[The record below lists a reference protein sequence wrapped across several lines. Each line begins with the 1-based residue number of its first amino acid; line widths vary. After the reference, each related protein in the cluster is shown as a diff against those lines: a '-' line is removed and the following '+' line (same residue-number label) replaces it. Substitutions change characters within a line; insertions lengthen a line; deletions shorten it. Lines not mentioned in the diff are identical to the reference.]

1 MTRYVT
7 NTNTSTATATSTNT
21 STNTNTSTSTVTQTY
36 GTDDNSDG
44 VLQASELNADGSGS
58 DFLFTDSTELAENN
72 GLGTNANGYY
82 DLVIEN
88 QRIDQQI
95 TLGAE
100 EFYFADAEGNIVN
113 GNGYPI
119 TYEVSID
126 QPVYAFDA
134 FNDYAAEPIS
144 YSVDDGSELPSG
156 IEVISV
162 DADGWFTITQDITQ
176 NFNQDIVQDVF
187 YESAIIQDFIQTQ
200 DINQTYTVDEIRTAT
215 ATRLVSE

>member
-1 MTRYVT
+1 LTRYVT

-21 STNTNTSTSTVTQTY
+21 STNTSTTTSTVTQTF
-36 GTDDNSDG
+36 GTDANNDG
-44 VLQASELNADGSGS
+44 LLQASELNADGSGS
-58 DFLFTDSTELAENN
+58 DFLFTDSTEVGAGAN
-72 GLGTNANGYY
+72 GIGTNANGYY
-82 DLVIEN
+82 DLVID
-88 QRIDQQI
+88 QRIDQLI
-95 TLGAE
+95 TLGGE
-100 EFYFADAEGNIVN
+100 EFFFQDENGDIVN
-113 GNGYPI
+113 GNGTPI

-144 YSVDDGSELPSG
+144 YSVDDGSILPSG

-187 YESAIIQDFIQTQ
+187 YESEIIQDFIQTQ
-200 DINQTYTVDEIRTAT
+200 DINQTYTVQEIRTAT